1 LFKPMRDWFIKD
13 LGWKLFS
20 VILALAIWLTVHK
33 ILEESAPPP
42 VIMPSLPP
50 SPVATTFTNLP
61 VLIVSAAADVR
72 EFHVT
77 PNTVTVTVSGQPEI
91 MAALQADQVHALV
104 DLTDIEAAR
113 NLHRRVD
120 ISTPT
125 GVTLVNV
132 DPVEVNVVIPP
143 QRKK

>member
-1 LFKPMRDWFIKD
+1 MREWFIND

-20 VILALAIWLTVHK
+20 VFLALAIWLTVHK

-42 VIMPSLPP
+42 VVVQPLLPT
-50 SPVATTFTNLP
+50 PVATTFTNLP

-91 MAALQADQVHALV
+91 MAALQATQVHALV

-120 ISTPT
+120 ISMPT
-125 GVTLVNV
+125 GVALVTV
-132 DPVEVNVVIPP
+132 DPAEVSVVIPP

>member
-1 LFKPMRDWFIKD
+1 MRDWFTKD

-20 VILALAIWLTVHK
+20 IFLALAIWLTVHK

-42 VIMPSLPP
+42 AVVPPPPP

-77 PNTVTVTVSGQPEI
+77 PNAITVTVSGQPEV
-91 MAALQADQVHALV
+91 MAALRESQVHALV

-113 NLHRRVD
+113 DLHRPVD
-120 ISTPT
+120 ITMPT

-132 DPVEVNVVIPP
+132 DPAEVGVVIPA

>member
-1 LFKPMRDWFIKD
+1 MRERFIND

-20 VILALAIWLTVHK
+20 VFLALAIWLTVHK

-42 VIMPSLPP
+42 VIVPP
-50 SPVATTFTNLP
+50 PTPAPVATTFTNLP

-91 MAALQADQVHALV
+91 MMALQAGQVHALV
-104 DLTDIEAAR
+104 DLTDIEAAH

-120 ISTPT
+120 ISMPT
-125 GVTLVNV
+125 GVALVTV
-132 DPVEVNVVIPP
+132 DPVEVSVVIPP

>member
-1 LFKPMRDWFIKD
+1 MRDWFIND
-13 LGWKLFS
+13 IGWKLFS
-20 VILALAIWLTVHK
+20 VLLALAIWLTVHK
-33 ILEESAPPP
+33 ILEESTPPP
-42 VIMPSLPP
+42 VVVPPLPP

-77 PNTVTVTVSGQPEI
+77 PSAVTVTVSGQPEI
-91 MAALQADQVHALV
+91 MAALQMDQIHALV

-113 NLHRRVD
+113 NLQRRVD

-132 DPVEVNVVIPP
+132 EPPEVDVVIPP

>member
-1 LFKPMRDWFIKD
+1 MRDWFIKD

-20 VILALAIWLTVHK
+20 VFLALSIWLTVHK

-42 VIMPSLPP
+42 VVAPPSPP
-50 SPVATTFTNLP
+50 SPVAATFTNLP

-77 PNTVTVTVSGQPEI
+77 PNIVTVTVSGQPEI
-91 MAALQADQVHALV
+91 MATLQANQVHALV

-113 NLHRRVD
+113 NLQRRVD
-120 ISTPT
+120 ITTPT
-125 GVTLVNV
+125 GVTLVKVN
-132 DPVEVNVVIPP
+132 PAEVNVVIPA

>member
-1 LFKPMRDWFIKD
+1 MREWFIKD

-20 VILALAIWLTVHK
+20 VFLALAIWLTVHK
-33 ILEESAPPP
+33 ILDESAPPP
-42 VIMPSLPP
+42 VVMPPLPP

-77 PNTVTVTVSGQPEI
+77 PNVVTVTVSGQPEI
-91 MAALQADQVHALV
+91 MAGLRESEIHALV

-113 NLHRRVD
+113 NLQRRVD
-120 ISTPT
+120 ISTPA

-132 DPVEVNVVIPP
+132 EPPEVNVVIPT

>member
-1 LFKPMRDWFIKD
+1 MRDWFIKD
-13 LGWKLFS
+13 FGWKLFS
-20 VILALAIWLTVHK
+20 VLLALAIWLTVHK

-42 VIMPSLPP
+42 VVVPSLPP

-77 PNTVTVTVSGQPEI
+77 PSAVTITVSGQPEI
-91 MAALQADQVHALV
+91 MTALRMDQIHALV

-113 NLHRRVD
+113 NLQRRVD

-125 GVTLVNV
+125 GVTLVDV
-132 DPVEVNVVIPP
+132 DPAEVNVVIPP

>member
-1 LFKPMRDWFIKD
+1 MRDWFIKD
-13 LGWKLFS
+13 FGWKLFS
-20 VILALAIWLTVHK
+20 VCLALAIWLTVHK
-33 ILEESAPPP
+33 ILDESAPPP
-42 VIMPSLPP
+42 VVVTPAPP

-91 MAALQADQVHALV
+91 MAVLQVNQVHALV

-113 NLHRRVD
+113 NLQRRVD
-120 ISTPT
+120 ITTPA

-132 DPVEVNVVIPP
+132 DPAEVNVVIPA

>member
-1 LFKPMRDWFIKD
+1 MRDWLIKD
-13 LGWKLFS
+13 FGWKLFS
-20 VILALAIWLTVHK
+20 LVLAVAIWLTVHK
-33 ILEESAPPP
+33 ILEESEPPPP
-42 VIMPSLPP
+42 VAPP
-50 SPVATTFTNLP
+50 QPVAMTFTNLP

-77 PNTVTVTVSGQPEI
+77 PNAVTVTVSGQPEI
-91 MAALQADQVHALV
+91 MAALRESQVHALV

-113 NLHRRVD
+113 NLQRRVD

-132 DPVEVNVVIPP
+132 DPEEVNVVIPP

>member
-1 LFKPMRDWFIKD
+1 MRDWFIKG
-13 LGWKLFS
+13 LGWKLYS
-20 VILALAIWLTVHK
+20 VFLALAIWLTVHK

-42 VIMPSLPP
+42 IVVPPLPP
-50 SPVATTFTNLP
+50 SPVAATFTNLP

-77 PNTVTVTVSGQPEI
+77 PNAVTVTVSGQPEI
-91 MAALQADQVHALV
+91 MAALQVDQVHALV

-113 NLHRRVD
+113 NLRRRVD
-120 ISTPT
+120 ISMPT
-125 GVTLVNV
+125 GVTLVSV
-132 DPVEVNVVIPP
+132 EPPEVNVVIPP

>member
-1 LFKPMRDWFIKD
+1 MRDWFIKD

-20 VILALAIWLTVHK
+20 VFLALSIWLTVHK

-42 VIMPSLPP
+42 AIAPPSPP
-50 SPVATTFTNLP
+50 SPVAATFTNLP

-77 PNTVTVTVSGQPEI
+77 PYTVTVTVSGQPKI
-91 MAALQADQVHALV
+91 MATLHASQVHALV

-113 NLHRRVD
+113 NLQRRVD
-120 ISTPT
+120 ITTPA

-132 DPVEVNVVIPP
+132 NPAEVNVVIPA

>member
-1 LFKPMRDWFIKD
+1 MRDWFIKD

-20 VILALAIWLTVHK
+20 GVLALAIWLTVHK
-33 ILEESAPPP
+33 ILDESAPLPVVVPP
-42 VIMPSLPP
+42 LPP

-91 MAALQADQVHALV
+91 MAALQAGQVHALV

-120 ISTPT
+120 ISMPT
-125 GVTLVNV
+125 GVALVTV
-132 DPVEVNVVIPP
+132 DPAEVNVVIPP

>member
-1 LFKPMRDWFIKD
+1 MRDWFLKD

>member
-1 LFKPMRDWFIKD
+1 MRDWFIKD
-13 LGWKLFS
+13 LGWKIFS
-20 VILALAIWLTVHK
+20 VVLALAIWLTVHK
-33 ILEESAPPP
+33 ILDESAPSPVVVPP
-42 VIMPSLPP
+42 LPP
-50 SPVATTFTNLP
+50 GPVTMTFSNLP

-77 PNTVTVTVSGQPEI
+77 PKAVAVTVSGQPEI
-91 MAALQADQVHALV
+91 MAALQVDQIHALV

-113 NLHRRVD
+113 DLRRRVD
-120 ISTPT
+120 ITTPA

-132 DPVEVNVVIPP
+132 DPAEVNVVIPA

>member
-1 LFKPMRDWFIKD
+1 MRERFIND

-20 VILALAIWLTVHK
+20 VFLALAIWLTVHK

-42 VIMPSLPP
+42 VIVPPPLPT
-50 SPVATTFTNLP
+50 PVATTFTNLP

-77 PNTVTVTVSGQPEI
+77 PNTVTVTVSGQSEI
-91 MAALQADQVHALV
+91 MAALQATQVHALV

-120 ISTPT
+120 ISMPT
-125 GVTLVNV
+125 GVALVTV
-132 DPVEVNVVIPP
+132 DPAEVSVVIPP

>member
-1 LFKPMRDWFIKD
+1 MRDWFTKD

-20 VILALAIWLTVHK
+20 IFLALAIWLTIHK
-33 ILEESAPPP
+33 ILDESAPPVVVSP
-42 VIMPSLPP
+42 LPP

-77 PNTVTVTVSGQPEI
+77 PDAVTVTVSGRPEI
-91 MAALQADQVHALV
+91 MAALRADKVHALV

-113 NLHRRVD
+113 DLPRPVD
-120 ISTPT
+120 ISMPA

-132 DPVEVNVVIPP
+132 DPAEVNVVIPP

>member
-1 LFKPMRDWFIKD
+1 MRDWFIKD

>member
-1 LFKPMRDWFIKD
+1 
-13 LGWKLFS
+13 
-20 VILALAIWLTVHK
+20 
-33 ILEESAPPP
+33 
-42 VIMPSLPP
+42 
-50 SPVATTFTNLP
+50 
-61 VLIVSAAADVR
+61 
-72 EFHVT
+72 
-77 PNTVTVTVSGQPEI
+77 
-91 MAALQADQVHALV
+91 V

>member
-1 LFKPMRDWFIKD
+1 MRGLFTKD

-20 VILALAIWLTVHK
+20 VFLALAIWLTVHK
-33 ILEESAPPP
+33 ILDESAPPP
-42 VIMPSLPP
+42 VVVTPAPP

-91 MAALQADQVHALV
+91 MAVLQANQVHALV

-113 NLHRRVD
+113 NLQRRVD
-120 ISTPT
+120 ITTPA

-132 DPVEVNVVIPP
+132 DPAEVNVVIPA

>member
-1 LFKPMRDWFIKD
+1 MRDWFIKD
-13 LGWKLFS
+13 FGWKLFS
-20 VILALAIWLTVHK
+20 VFLAVAIWLTVHK
-33 ILEESAPPP
+33 ILDESVPPP
-42 VIMPSLPP
+42 VVVPPSPP

-77 PNTVTVTVSGQPEI
+77 PSAVTVTVSGQPEI
-91 MAALQADQVHALV
+91 LAVLQADQVHALV

-113 NLHRRVD
+113 NLQRRVD
-120 ISTPT
+120 ISTPA

-132 DPVEVNVVIPP
+132 DPAEVNVVIPP

>member
-1 LFKPMRDWFIKD
+1 MRDWFIKD

-20 VILALAIWLTVHK
+20 VFLALAIWLTVHK

-42 VIMPSLPP
+42 VIVPSLPP
-50 SPVATTFTNLP
+50 SPVSMTFTNLP

-77 PNTVTVTVSGQPEI
+77 PNAVTVTVSGQPGI
-91 MAALQADQVHALV
+91 MAALRENQVHALV

-113 NLHRRVD
+113 DLRRRVD
-120 ISTPT
+120 ITTPT

-132 DPVEVNVVIPP
+132 FPADVNVVIPA

>member
-1 LFKPMRDWFIKD
+1 MRDWFIKD

-20 VILALAIWLTVHK
+20 LVLAVAIWLTVHK

-42 VIMPSLPP
+42 VVMPSLPP

-77 PNTVTVTVSGQPEI
+77 PNVVTVTVSGQPEI
-91 MAALQADQVHALV
+91 MAGGRARPHHAPGGL
-104 DLTDIEAAR
+104 
-113 NLHRRVD
+113 
-120 ISTPT
+120 
-125 GVTLVNV
+125 
-132 DPVEVNVVIPP
+132 
-143 QRKK
+143 

>member
-1 LFKPMRDWFIKD
+1 MRDWFIKD

-20 VILALAIWLTVHK
+20 LILALAIWLTVHK

-42 VIMPSLPP
+42 VIVPPLPP
-50 SPVATTFTNLP
+50 SPVAMMFTNLP

-77 PNTVTVTVSGQPEI
+77 PNAVTVTVSGQPEI
-91 MAALQADQVHALV
+91 MAALRMEQVHALV

-113 NLHRRVD
+113 NLQRRVD
-120 ISTPT
+120 ITTPT

-132 DPVEVNVVIPP
+132 NPAEVNVVIPP
-143 QRKK
+143 PRKK